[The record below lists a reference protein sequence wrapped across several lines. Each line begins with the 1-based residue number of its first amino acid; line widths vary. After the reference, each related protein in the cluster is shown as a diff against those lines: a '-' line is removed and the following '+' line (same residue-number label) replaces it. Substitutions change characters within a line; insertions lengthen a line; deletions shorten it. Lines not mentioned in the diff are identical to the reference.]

1 MALSQDLICFLRE
14 QACKYETADFILADP
29 VQFPH
34 RYSNNQDI
42 EVSAFVSQ
50 WVAYGSRK
58 VFLKVLEHIH
68 EMMDAGGG
76 PWNYVNGTDWT
87 QYSGSEQIL
96 YRFNKWG
103 DFATLC
109 RRLHDFYAIHLS
121 LQELAPDGHTLT
133 FVNNLAVYM
142 NGVPGIPLPGS
153 KSANKRIWMFLRW
166 MVRQNSV
173 VDFGIWHKISQAELL
188 VPVDT
193 HVLQSARKLG
203 LITSNSASLSC
214 AGLLSGQMNQVF
226 PGDPARADFAL
237 FCI

>member
-1 MALSQDLICFLRE
+1 MALSQELICFLRE

-76 PWNYVNGTDWT
+76 PWNYVNGTDW
-87 QYSGSEQIL
+87 QKYSEMDEVL
-96 YRFNKWG
+96 YRFNKWSH
-103 DFATLC
+103 FAALC
-109 RRLHDFYAIHLS
+109 SILHDWYKTHVS
-121 LQELAPDGHTLT
+121 LQDLATDAHAMT
-133 FVNNLAVYM
+133 FVDNLARLM
-142 NGVPGIPLPGS
+142 QHVPGIPLPGS
-153 KSANKRIWMFLRW
+153 RSANKRIWMFLRW
-166 MVRQNSV
+166 MVRQNSA

-214 AGLLSGQMNQVF
+214 AGLLSGQMNLVF

>member
-1 MALSQDLICFLRE
+1 MTCPAQLATFLRE
-14 QACKYETADFILADP
+14 QAVKFETASFIAADP

-34 RYSNNQDI
+34 RYTDVHDI
-42 EVSAFVSQ
+42 EVSAFIAQ
-50 WVAYGSRK
+50 WLAYGNRK
-58 VFLKVLEHIH
+58 VFIRVLNSVHSI
-68 EMMDAGGG
+68 MDAAGG
-76 PWNYVNGTDWT
+76 PWHYVNGIEWT

-173 VDFGIWHKISQAELL
+173 VDFGIWTNMSPAELL

-193 HVLQSARKLG
+193 HVQQSALKLG
-203 LITSNSASLSC
+203 LATSGTASLSF
-214 AGLLSGQMNQVF
+214 ARELSDSMNQVF